1 MLPLQIGQ
9 LPPFRGVV
17 GEFVVGGRR
26 RQARCRIA
34 CESLRWDAGSAV
46 KYRWLVAGRPRIGT
60 GGLWRCPPPVASRGS
75 GAGELT
81 VGLDV
86 HVAVFV
92 RSRRIRHFVPT
103 TGGPAPQEPHQAAD
117 RRHPGGDHRRP
128 HQYLSQPEAPLD
140 FYDPPLR
147 MPKSGQLVHAP
158 RNAHDQLDENGRH
171 GPRACPGDSANYRAW
186 SAARRERPL
195 ANPLVAG
202 SSSARPTEQRVLPR
216 PMLDVS
222 VSVDA

>member
-1 MLPLQIGQ
+1 M
-9 LPPFRGVV
+9 
-17 GEFVVGGRR
+17 
-26 RQARCRIA
+26 
-34 CESLRWDAGSAV
+34 S
-46 KYRWLVAGRPRIGT
+46 
-60 GGLWRCPPPVASRGS
+60 PPVASRGS
-75 GAGELT
+75 EAGELT

-140 FYDPPLR
+140 LYDPPLR

-195 ANPLVAG
+195 AYPLVAG
-202 SSSARPTEQRVLPR
+202 SSPARPLNSVYCLGRCLTFRFRLMP
-216 PMLDVS
+216 DS
-222 VSVDA
+222 VSADSLNLLRLTASERIRLLRRVPRGVEIYRAPQQILTDNGKVFTGRFHHPGGGAL

>member
-1 MLPLQIGQ
+1 MSRSFCTLRPASDKNGQ
-9 LPPFRGVV
+9 WAPTLGAAFVGLGDVV
-17 GEFVVGGRR
+17 GTDRDQSEVADFEFAMELHECFRLPAVSGRTLRDSARGSSDAALANRTASAVSRCGRRVRSRGRR

-34 CESLRWDAGSAV
+34 CESPRWDAASAV
-46 KYRWLVAGRPRIGT
+46 KYRWLVAVRPRIRT
-60 GGLWRCPPPVASRGS
+60 GGLWRCPAPVASRGS

-117 RRHPGGDHRRP
+117 RRHPGGEYRRP

-140 FYDPPLR
+140 FYD
-147 MPKSGQLVHAP
+147 
-158 RNAHDQLDENGRH
+158 
-171 GPRACPGDSANYRAW
+171 
-186 SAARRERPL
+186 
-195 ANPLVAG
+195 
-202 SSSARPTEQRVLPR
+202 
-216 PMLDVS
+216 
-222 VSVDA
+222 